1 MITPFELVVCSCCVD
16 FVILPLA
23 IAWLVQI
30 LLCLKFL
37 LPLPLTCLLFTS
49 PLSLL
54 IYPMKK
60 NIGREGTRGKS

>member
-1 MITPFELVVCSCCVD
+1 
-16 FVILPLA
+16 
-23 IAWLVQI
+23 LVQI

>member
-1 MITPFELVVCSCCVD
+1 LFEVFASTSTHLSSV
-16 FVILPLA
+16 
-23 IAWLVQI
+23 
-30 LLCLKFL
+30 
-37 LPLPLTCLLFTS
+37 TS